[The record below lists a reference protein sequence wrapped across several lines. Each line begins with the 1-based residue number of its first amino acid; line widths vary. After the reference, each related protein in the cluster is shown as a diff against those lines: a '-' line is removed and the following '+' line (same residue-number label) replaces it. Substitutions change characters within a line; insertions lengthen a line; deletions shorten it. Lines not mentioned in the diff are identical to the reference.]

1 MKSLP
6 HYMACAF
13 AIATSFAFCVCAAN
27 SANAQDAAPEGFTSL
42 FDGKS
47 IDNWE
52 QKNGT
57 ATYEIKDGT
66 ILGTTATGSP
76 NSFLCSKKEYGD
88 FELHF
93 EVKVDDELNSG
104 VQIRSVSKSDYK
116 NGRVHGP
123 QVEIAAASGS
133 GYIYSE
139 GTGRG
144 WISLDRPVQDAF
156 KKGEWNKY
164 RVVADGCRVQTW
176 INGKYVE
183 DVIVPAVEP
192 KSGFIGLQVHGIGK
206 KAGPYSVQ
214 WKNIDIKE
222 LTVKEERVAKAIQG
236 TPEIDGKVDDVWKN
250 APRFVTTREVP
261 DHNTLGDGQTPSIA
275 SVRCMWD
282 EGHLYCLAE
291 VKDDKIS
298 VESFDDWAQ
307 DSVEFFVNPNMSK
320 TGSYDDDDAQYR
332 TNANGVNSCGAS
344 NSLDN
349 YTAKTT
355 KVEGGYIVEAC
366 IKIETAAGKKIGFD
380 VQVNNDPGFGMRGST
395 AKWSDPTNASWEN
408 LASAGVLELVDGQ

>member
-1 MKSLP
+1 
-6 HYMACAF
+6 MACAF

-206 KAGPYSVQ
+206 KAGPYSV
-214 WKNIDIKE
+214 
-222 LTVKEERVAKAIQG
+222 
-236 TPEIDGKVDDVWKN
+236 
-250 APRFVTTREVP
+250 
-261 DHNTLGDGQTPSIA
+261 
-275 SVRCMWD
+275 
-282 EGHLYCLAE
+282 
-291 VKDDKIS
+291 
-298 VESFDDWAQ
+298 
-307 DSVEFFVNPNMSK
+307 
-320 TGSYDDDDAQYR
+320 
-332 TNANGVNSCGAS
+332 
-344 NSLDN
+344 
-349 YTAKTT
+349 
-355 KVEGGYIVEAC
+355 
-366 IKIETAAGKKIGFD
+366 
-380 VQVNNDPGFGMRGST
+380 
-395 AKWSDPTNASWEN
+395 
-408 LASAGVLELVDGQ
+408 